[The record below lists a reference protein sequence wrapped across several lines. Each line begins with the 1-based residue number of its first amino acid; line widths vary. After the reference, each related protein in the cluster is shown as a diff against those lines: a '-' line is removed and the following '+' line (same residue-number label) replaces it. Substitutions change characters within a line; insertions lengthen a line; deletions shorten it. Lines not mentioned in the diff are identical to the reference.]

1 MKSVGSAGRL
11 SESNRSLLHR
21 QGVTMMDLVVSVLIT
36 AILAAIAAPRLAH
49 AVASYRVQALTNR
62 VLADLKLAQETA
74 RSTGQKETVTFDP
87 ASNQYSMS
95 SITAMDAPNAAY
107 SLDVSDYPYN
117 GILTSASFSG
127 QSAVTFDGYGFP
139 DSSGV
144 IELAAGA
151 ETQIITIS
159 GATGIASA
167 GGP

>member
-1 MKSVGSAGRL
+1 MKSVGIECRL
-11 SESNRSLLHR
+11 PKLNQSLLHR
-21 QGVTMMDLVVSVLIT
+21 HGVTMMDLVVSILIT

-49 AVASYRVQALTNR
+49 AVASYRVQALTDR

-74 RSTGQKETVTFDP
+74 RSTGQKETVTFDT

-95 SITAMDAPNAAY
+95 SITAMDAPDAAY
-107 SLDVSDYPYN
+107 SLDVSEYPYN
-117 GILTSASFSG
+117 GTLTSALFSG
-127 QSAVTFDGYGFP
+127 QSAITFNGYGFP

-144 IELAAGA
+144 IELAAGT

-159 GATGIASA
+159 GATGLASA